1 MSSSKLPK
9 YQYIKQ
15 SVLNEILAGRLQP
28 GDKLPVRTELLKRYD
43 TTRVTLDKALNELIA
58 ERFLVAS
65 RRTGTFVAPQVQA
78 QRVAIISDIAEQ
90 PGQLLQRYEYLD
102 MYRQLK
108 DLLSDRRVDILP
120 PSQVLSQPTLLREYD
135 YIISNPSNEEELASL
150 SVSLKHRERII
161 PLNRPFAGYNFVS
174 TDHRQAMRDLT
185 NMFLRELPPESEII
199 YLDVKFADPLY
210 IESVPALR
218 KAGFIDACAERH
230 RFYRLVNVRLLKH
243 REYTEYNIADISELQ
258 ALSFRGT
265 TPACIIS
272 PSKCFTGAVLRHLHE
287 SGLRLN
293 RDVYY
298 ADFDNYDS
306 RLNTGYDITS
316 VLQDF
321 SGIAAAVAVLL
332 NSTKLH
338 PCFIP
343 YTIINN
349 PFAKRGEK

>member
-1 MSSSKLPK
+1 MSAVKLAK
-9 YQYIKQ
+9 YQSIKQ
-15 SVLNEILAGRLQP
+15 SVLNEILGGRLRP
-28 GDKLPVRTELLKRYD
+28 GDKLPVRTELLKRYG

-58 ERFLVAS
+58 ERFLTAS
-65 RRTGTFVAPQVQA
+65 RRTGTFVAPRGQA
-78 QRVAIISDIAEQ
+78 QRIAIISGVAEL
-90 PGQLLQRYEYLD
+90 PGQLLQRYNYLD

-108 DLLSDRRVDILP
+108 DFLSDRRVDTLP
-120 PSQVLSQPTLLREYD
+120 PSQVLSQPALLQEYD
-135 YIISNPSNEEELASL
+135 YILSNPLSEDELASI
-150 SVSLKHRERII
+150 SVALKQRERII

-185 NMFLRELPPESEII
+185 NLFLRELPPESEII
-199 YLDVKFADPLY
+199 YLDVKFSEPLY
-210 IESVPALR
+210 IEPVPALR
-218 KAGFIDACAERH
+218 KSGFIDACAEQH

-258 ALSFRGT
+258 ALSFQGT

-316 VLQDF
+316 VLEDF
-321 SGIAAAVAVLL
+321 SGIAAAVAEMLDTGQLL
-332 NSTKLH
+332 
-338 PCFIP
+338 PRFVP

-349 PFAKRGEK
+349 PFTKRGEE

>member
-1 MSSSKLPK
+1 MSPPANAL
-9 YQYIKQ
+9 
-15 SVLNEILAGRLQP
+15 R
-28 GDKLPVRTELLKRYD
+28 RKR
-43 TTRVTLDKALNELIA
+43 NH
-58 ERFLVAS
+58 
-65 RRTGTFVAPQVQA
+65 
-78 QRVAIISDIAEQ
+78 
-90 PGQLLQRYEYLD
+90 
-102 MYRQLK
+102 
-108 DLLSDRRVDILP
+108 LSGC
-120 PSQVLSQPTLLREYD
+120 E
-135 YIISNPSNEEELASL
+135 
-150 SVSLKHRERII
+150 
-161 PLNRPFAGYNFVS
+161 
-174 TDHRQAMRDLT
+174 
-185 NMFLRELPPESEII
+185 
-199 YLDVKFADPLY
+199 FADPLY

-306 RLNTGYDITS
+306 PPEHRLMTS
-316 VLQDF
+316 PSVTAGFLRHCGSGGGAAQQHF
-321 SGIAAAVAVLL
+321 SC
-332 NSTKLH
+332 S

-343 YTIINN
+343 YIPLSIN
-349 PFAKRGEK
+349 PFAKREAEK